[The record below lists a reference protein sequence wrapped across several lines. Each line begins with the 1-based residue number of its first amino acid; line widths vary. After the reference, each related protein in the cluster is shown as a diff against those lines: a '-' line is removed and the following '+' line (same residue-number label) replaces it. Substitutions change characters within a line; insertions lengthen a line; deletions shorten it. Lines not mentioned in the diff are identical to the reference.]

1 MSPDTSECPPT
12 PQNVPRRLCGWTQP
26 RGEVP
31 ATGERGREGH
41 FRLLPEARA
50 ARCHHSVERS
60 RRPETGTRSLG
71 PATCLPPAT
80 RRARQGA
87 QGAGTPAGER
97 ETDRQ
102 IARDETGASS
112 GRLRGSSAAGPP
124 WEASELS
131 SRCVLRWRSTRHGGH
146 EPRGRAAGR
155 GRLWASWGPRAV
167 RPPEARQPRPL
178 IVSVN

>member
-1 MSPDTSECPPT
+1 MSPDASAAGRSHAAKSPRQVSAGGRVTSAFCL
-12 PQNVPRRLCGWTQP
+12 RRGL
-26 RGEVP
+26 P
-31 ATGERGREGH
+31 AATT
-41 FRLLPEARA
+41 ASSA
-50 ARCHHSVERS
+50 AAG
-60 RRPETGTRSLG
+60 RRPGRARWGPRS
-71 PATCLPPAT
+71 CLPPAT
-80 RRARQGA
+80 RWARRGA
-87 QGAGTPAGER
+87 RGAGTPAGGR

-146 EPRGRAAGR
+146 EPRGRAAGQ

-178 IVSVN
+178 TVSVN